1 MSNVNGSFLDKNGLT
16 YLWSK
21 LKALIGAK
29 ASVDDIYGLGANDE
43 IASDADLDKFKTPGI
58 FRRNSSSNTN
68 INSCPSKDSAF
79 KLVVEYVNN
88 SNRYRQTVYPL
99 YGTGTY
105 YVRVY
110 GSTNSWGN
118 WQRYDSTYGNGI
130 RFGATSSNHIDLN
143 DYLTIA
149 KVGCY
154 YTSNSSET
162 SYLDNCPHS
171 GSAIRV
177 EVSYA
182 GGYVSQMIFA
192 NNELNQVIYRR
203 TALEGDS
210 SKIGEW
216 KTFHHVDATY
226 TDIYGRGSEIPYK
239 KGTSGSY
246 ELVSLDDYKTPG
258 RYWYGG
264 ANGGIIDGVPAAGF
278 TYSKVTSSTKP
289 SDWDTGYYIYYYEN
303 LGTTSVPVYSRLQ
316 KSDTIPTYVSDTYY
330 TRNGMEVNFTYT
342 KLTSSTKPSDWD
354 SEYYIK
360 YFENVGT
367 ASIPVYIR
375 LQKSDT
381 VPTYVANQ
389 YYSRSGIGGTL
400 TVEYVQRTDR
410 ILQRFSPLNGPGD
423 AAYFYQREYLSSS
436 SVLQWTSWYR
446 VDGTGAIGT
455 PLSAGTDVTELMPGR
470 YYKANNTGVTGLPS
484 GFAGAFM
491 VEVTNTTVSYRTQI
505 ILYRIGLDD
514 DGTIWKR
521 LKTSAGWGDWL
532 VYHPANKIPLDI
544 YGHSTA
550 ITLDGTANANGLT
563 TPGVYVL
570 NSSDNPSITNFPLKN
585 KAFKLVVEYV
595 NGNTRYRQT
604 FYPLDSTCTYYVRM
618 KTTDG
623 DNGWGSWYQFSGTAV
638 S

>member
-21 LKALIGAK
+21 LKELIGAK
-29 ASVDDIYGLGANDE
+29 ASVDDIYGLGPNSVIGNTDNLNSYE
-43 IASDADLDKFKTPGI
+43 TPGI
-58 FRRNSSSNTN
+58 YRRNSASNSN
-68 INSCPSKDSAF
+68 LVNCPVTDAAF
-79 KLVVEYVNN
+79 KLVVEYVN
-88 SNRYRQTVYPL
+88 SDVRLRQSLYPL
-99 YGTGTY
+99 YDTATY
-105 YVRVY
+105 YSRVKL
-110 GSTNSWGN
+110 STGWKE
-118 WQRYDSTYGNGI
+118 WRVFRDT
-130 RFGATSSNHIDLN
+130 FGLYKLGWTIPANADLN
-143 DYLTIA
+143 S
-149 KVGCY
+149 
-154 YTSNSSET
+154 YTTPGVYNSLDGT
-162 SYLDNCPHS
+162 SITNTLSNCPIT
-171 GSAIRV
+171 GYGFRL
-177 EVSYA
+177 EVISTISDSSYA
-182 GGYVSQMIFA
+182 KQILIPNDDTGSHYV
-192 NNELNQVIYRR
+192 RR
-203 TALEGDS
+203 KRSSDWSAWKVFHNSEDTA
-210 SKIGEW
+210 
-216 KTFHHVDATY
+216 V
-226 TDIYGRGSEIPYK
+226 DIYGRGTEIPYK

-303 LGTTSVPVYSRLQ
+303 LGTASVPVYSRLQ
-316 KSDTIPTYVSDTYY
+316 KSDTIPTYVADTYY

-367 ASIPVYIR
+367 ASVPVYIR
-375 LQKSDT
+375 LQKTDT

-470 YYKANNTGVTGLPS
+470 YFKANNTGITGLPS

-521 LKTSAGWGDWL
+521 LETSAGWGDWL
-532 VYHPANKIPLDI
+532 VYRPMNRVISDI
-544 YGHSTA
+544 YSLSYAT
-550 ITLDGTANANGLT
+550 TLDATANANSLT

-570 NSSDNPSITNFPLKN
+570 NSNSNDSITNFPLKN

-595 NGNTRYRQT
+595 NETTRYRQT

-618 KTTDG
+618 KTADG
-623 DNGWGSWYQFSGTAV
+623 ENGWGSWYQFSGTAV